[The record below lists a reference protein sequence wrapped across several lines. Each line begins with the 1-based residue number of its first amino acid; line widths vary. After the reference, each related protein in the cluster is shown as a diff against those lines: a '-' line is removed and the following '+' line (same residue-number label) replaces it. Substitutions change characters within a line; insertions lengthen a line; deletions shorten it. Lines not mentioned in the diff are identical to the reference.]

1 MIKTKRNTFG
11 DKLLLA
17 LRNKNISQKELAD
30 RIGVTQATISRY
42 ITGLSA
48 PTSGTLQKL
57 SVELNLPINYFFT
70 VDDSTTQEKQDDD
83 IRVIQRAREK
93 MSDTDKQR
101 MMDILR
107 IAFFKE
113 FNDEE

>member
-11 DKLLLA
+11 DKLILA

-42 ITGLSA
+42 ITGLST

-57 SVELNLPINYFFT
+57 SRELNLPINYFFT
-70 VDDSTTQEKQDDD
+70 VDGLAIQEKQDND

-107 IAFFKE
+107 IAFCKE